1 MNIENRLKY
10 IRKQLGFTQ
19 ESFAKSIGL
28 NRDNITNLE
37 SGKVKISILHALA
50 LEYVHGINKE
60 WLLNGEGPML
70 TKDRN
75 QNENEKN
82 VIEINPSVQ
91 ILHEAI
97 EETGVKLNE
106 KQKQAFIKIISE
118 ELDKSDR
125 KTKEDIKK
133 YLQAFGE

>member
-10 IRKQLGFTQ
+10 IRKQLRFTQ

-28 NRDNITNLE
+28 NRDSITNLE

-50 LEYVHGINKE
+50 LEHVHGINKE

-70 TKDRN
+70 TRDRN
-75 QNENEKN
+75 QNE
-82 VIEINPSVQ
+82 IEINPSVQ
-91 ILHEAI
+91 ILQEAI
-97 EETGVKLNE
+97 EETGVTLNE
-106 KQKQAFIKIISE
+106 KQKKAFLEIISE
-118 ELDKSDR
+118 ELEKYDR

-133 YLQAFGE
+133 YLRAFGE